1 MKPAGR
7 PGEKTWPT
15 RAQQL
20 GLLILL
26 AVVTAL
32 ALARACKPGPQ
43 DNYQLSNCQPPN
55 GQTSN
60 LQHSMTN
67 L

>member
-26 AVVTAL
+26 AAMTAL
-32 ALARACKPGPQ
+32 ALARSCKPAPQ

-60 LQHSMTN
+60 PRHPMTK